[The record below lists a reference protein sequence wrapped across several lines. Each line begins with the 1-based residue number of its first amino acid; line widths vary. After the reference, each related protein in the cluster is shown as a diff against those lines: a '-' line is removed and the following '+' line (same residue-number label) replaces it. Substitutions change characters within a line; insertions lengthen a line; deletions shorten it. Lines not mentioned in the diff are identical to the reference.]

1 MIPCLNEYSAIT
13 TLKKIFSLNKNHSTY
28 SFLNGI
34 RVISLFWI
42 ILGHSFIFQL
52 TISDNIIHI
61 LDNLYN
67 SYGMQLILGAIFA
80 VDTFFFISGF
90 LAVFVFINT
99 FKTQGKLFDEIKK
112 NKKDPKF
119 FFFILDDFH
128 FRHLFVYYFHRYCRL
143 IPTLVFVLLVSINL
157 TPWMGQGP
165 IFPTSNGFEVAA
177 CRHQWWTTILF
188 LNNII
193 KPEKSCLPVTW

>member
-1 MIPCLNEYSAIT
+1 
-13 TLKKIFSLNKNHSTY
+13 LKKIFSSNENRSTY

-52 TISDNIIHI
+52 TISDNIVYI

-67 SYGMQLILGAIFA
+67 SYRIQLLLGAIFS

-99 FKTQGKLFDEIKK
+99 FKNQIKLFDEIKK
-112 NKKDPKF
+112 QKKNDGNNIC
-119 FFFILDDFH
+119 ILDGFH
-128 FRHLFVYYFHRYCRL
+128 FRHLLFYYFHRYCRL
-143 IPTLVFVLLVSINL
+143 IPTLVFVLLVSIHL
-157 TPWMGQGP
+157 TSWMGKGP
-165 IFPTSNGFEVAA
+165 IFPTINGFETAA

-188 LNNII
+188 INNLIS
-193 KPEKSCLPVTW
+193 PEKSCLPVTW